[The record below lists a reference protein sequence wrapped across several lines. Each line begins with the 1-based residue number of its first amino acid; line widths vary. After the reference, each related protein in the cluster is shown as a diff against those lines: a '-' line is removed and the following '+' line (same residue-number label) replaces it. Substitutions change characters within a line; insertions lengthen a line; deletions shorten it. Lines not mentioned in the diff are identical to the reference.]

1 MKNNDQS
8 YTNSHPILIEMLEKV
23 LRINFSNDDATIIS
37 GYEEKNTKISAF
49 TDIIIQMA
57 NRYTPIKG
65 VNAIRLLQHKLIDCI
80 HLYREDSFFREN
92 NLDQN
97 NKIRLELQKLIDQL
111 YLSKDVMEKLAK
123 MVIIENEDL
132 SQQLDSVKMN
142 VEVLLNYLENKKN
155 AVQFIPTANII

>member
-1 MKNNDQS
+1 MKNRNELYS
-8 YTNSHPILIEMLEKV
+8 NSHPILIEMLEKV
-23 LRINFSNDDATIIS
+23 LKINFNNDDATIIS
-37 GYEEKNTKISAF
+37 GYEEKNTKISSF

-57 NRYTPIKG
+57 NRYTSIKG
-65 VNAIRLLQHKLIDCI
+65 VNEIRLLQHKLIDCI

-132 SQQLDSVKMN
+132 SNQLDSVKMN

-155 AVQFIPTANII
+155 AVQFVPTANLL